1 MPKITETYR
10 ARSRSAW
17 RSWLR
22 KNHRRKTEIWLLLY
36 KKHVDKPGVSYPE
49 AVEEAL
55 CFGWIDGILKRID
68 DESHVI
74 RFSPRKSKSRWADSN
89 KRRVAA
95 MIEAGKM
102 TQAGMALVEAA
113 QQSGAWDEAD
123 TLDRPPSM
131 PEDLAAALAR
141 NQRAAHNFD
150 GFAAGY
156 RRDYLRWVLAAKRP
170 ETRQR
175 RIREVV
181 KRAARNQ
188 KPGMM

>member
-1 MPKITETYR
+1 MPKITDTYR

-36 KKHVDKPGVSYPE
+36 KKHVDKPGVSYAE

-74 RFSPRKSKSRWADSN
+74 RFSPRKPKSRWADSN
-89 KRRVAA
+89 RRRVAA
-95 MIEAGKM
+95 MIEAGQM
-102 TQAGMALVEAA
+102 TPAGMALVEAA
-113 QQSGAWDEAD
+113 QKSGAWDETE

-131 PEDLAAALAR
+131 PQDLAAALAR

-150 GFAAGY
+150 GFAPGY
-156 RRDYLRWVLAAKRP
+156 QRDYLRWVLAAKRP